1 MYQPPRFASYN
12 EFIAARPQTPKGVL
26 EERRNSPGMLLALLG
41 QDAMRR
47 LRSAHTGDVT
57 PRQFH
62 LLALLH
68 DSGPVGQSELGQILT
83 TDPSVLVTQLNPL
96 EDDGLVSRERDP
108 ADRRRHV
115 VRLTAA
121 GEAKLKSSA
130 RAQRQV
136 EDELFAGFDDEQREQ
151 LRTLLVALRDSHGP
165 GLPGCQPPDSAP
177 DC

>member
-1 MYQPPRFASYN
+1 M
-12 EFIAARPQTPKGVL
+12 AARPKAPRGVL

-47 LRSAHTGDVT
+47 LRGAHTGDIT

-68 DSGPVGQSELGQILT
+68 DSGPVGQSELGQILA

-96 EDDGLVSRERDP
+96 EDDGLISRVRDA

-115 VRLTAA
+115 VRLTTA

-130 RAQRQV
+130 RAQRKV
-136 EDELFAGFDDEQREQ
+136 EDDLFAGFDDEQREQ
-151 LRTLLVALRDSHGP
+151 LRTLLVALRESQGP
-165 GLPGCQPPDSAP
+165 GLSGCPPPDGAAG
-177 DC
+177 C